1 MITTMIATMK
11 TAMTTTMMI
20 DIAFCGLFAL
30 GFLYCLVA
38 ERRLARL
45 HQDRQDVDV
54 LLASLSESTE
64 KGREQIKVLDAHIK
78 SLEKAWEDILNKG
91 DVLRGDLHY
100 CHDRGE
106 SLLHDLDTKIK
117 ELKAVKRSS
126 HASHAAAQKGV
137 SLLNPKMVASH
148 DDEHYERLAG

>member
-1 MITTMIATMK
+1 MITAMIAKMT
-11 TAMTTTMMI
+11 TVMTTTMMI
-20 DIAFCGLFAL
+20 DIAFCALFAL
-30 GFLYCLVA
+30 GFLYCMLA

-45 HQDRQDVDV
+45 HKDRQDMDV

-64 KGREQIKVLDAHIK
+64 KGREQINVLDGHIK
-78 SLEKAWEDILNKG
+78 SLGREWEDILNKG
-91 DVLRGDLHY
+91 DVLKGDLHY

-106 SLLHDLDTKIK
+106 SLLNDLDTKIK

-126 HASHAAAQKGV
+126 HASHATAQKGV
-137 SLLNPKMVASH
+137 SLLSPKMVTSH